1 MLPILILVLLLAL
14 DFGRVFFGWVALQNA
29 ARIGANAAAAHPDH
43 WSGGGSDAVYYTKM
57 AQDLQALNCNADFNN
72 DGVIDSSDL
81 PAPAFVDPADSTAYP
96 YDNGDE
102 VTVTLQCDMSFLTPL
117 VGALIGNPLRIQAT
131 STFAVFGGVI
141 EGVLP
146 PPDPI
151 PAGCIGVD
159 KQVPNLVGRSVASAR
174 QAWTAA
180 GFTGAFNPSTGSD
193 TDIVQTQTTTPV
205 TTPGSCA
212 VYTATVNVTHTA
224 RAGLHGHRG
233 EHSRPRRPDRLQ
245 RPPGMDQCRLQR
257 RLRPAERHQHRHRLC
272 PDHHPGH
279 ERRRLRRSDDAGDG
293 HAMRRRCAP
302 RLLHHDPAAR
312 LHAGRRAERLPDG
325 RLHRSLHHQ
334 PQQAELEGQ
343 EAVPDR
349 RPDIRVHREPDS
361 EAGEQAMRRLH
372 GGARSAGRRSSSS
385 P

>member
-1 MLPILILVLLLAL
+1 MLPLLILLLLMAL
-14 DFGRVFFGWVALQNA
+14 DFGRVFFGWVALQNS

-43 WSGGGSDAVYYTKM
+43 YWSGGGSDAVYYTKM

-102 VTVTLQCDMSFLTPL
+102 VTITLQCDMSFLTPL

-131 STFAVFGGVI
+131 STFAVFGAVI

-151 PAGCIGVD
+151 PAGSIGVD
-159 KQVPNLVGRSVASAR
+159 KQVPDLVGRSVASAR
-174 QAWTAA
+174 QASRTAA
-180 GFTGAFNPSTGSD
+180 GFTGAFNPSSGSD

-224 RAGLHGHRG
+224 VPACTGTDKNIPDLVGLTVSSARTAWTNAGFSGAF
-233 EHSRPRRPDRLQ
+233 D
-245 RPPGMDQCRLQR
+245 PPSGTNADIVSAQTTTPVTNVGDCAAVTTQVMVIHAPVVTP
-257 RLRPAERHQHRHRLC
+257 PA
-272 PDHHPGH
+272 
-279 ERRRLRRSDDAGDG
+279 
-293 HAMRRRCAP
+293 
-302 RLLHHDPAAR
+302 PAR
-312 LHAGRRAERLPDG
+312 
-325 RLHRSLHHQ
+325 
-334 PQQAELEGQ
+334 
-343 EAVPDR
+343 
-349 RPDIRVHREPDS
+349 
-361 EAGEQAMRRLH
+361 
-372 GGARSAGRRSSSS
+372 
-385 P
+385 